1 MGKKVLVTGGTRGI
15 GKAAAQAF
23 LSEGAQV
30 VISGSREQSI
40 KVAMQE
46 LTGSNI
52 SGVAGDVSV
61 VAECERMVQF
71 AATTMQGLDI
81 LVNSAGVY
89 QHSPIAETD
98 EEVWNRIMDIN
109 VRGSYFCSRAA
120 LPFLRQSGDSDD
132 ASAHGLSAGY
142 ESGSGSR
149 SGSRSGSIV
158 HLGSESGINGYA
170 GSTAYCA
177 SKGAMVNLT
186 RSMAMELAP
195 AIRVN
200 IVCPGVVDT
209 DMAREGFAIDGDQE
223 KGMQQQRSSYPLKR
237 VATAGEVASAIL
249 YLSSDDAR
257 FITGES
263 LVMDGGATVGK

>member
-1 MGKKVLVTGGTRGI
+1 MANDVEKTMNRFTSKRVLITGGTRGI
-15 GKAAAQAF
+15 GMAAAQAF
-23 LSEGAQV
+23 LTEGAQV
-30 VISGSREQSI
+30 VISGSRQQSVD
-40 KVAMQE
+40 VAVE
-46 LTGSNI
+46 KLAAENANI
-52 SGVAGDVSV
+52 AGVAGDVSV
-61 VAECERMVQF
+61 VAECEGIVRS
-71 AATTMQGLDI
+71 AAKSMQGLDI
-81 LVNSAGVY
+81 LINSAGVF
-89 QHSPIAETD
+89 QHAPMEETD

-120 LPFLRQSGDSDD
+120 VALLR
-132 ASAHGLSAGY
+132 
-142 ESGSGSR
+142 ESG
-149 SGSRSGSIV
+149 GSIV
-158 HLGSESGINGYA
+158 HLGSESGINGYS

-186 RSMAMELAP
+186 RSMALELAP

-209 DMAREGFAIDGDQE
+209 DMAREGFAIDGDQQ
-223 KGMQQQRSSYPLKR
+223 KGIQQQRQSYPLKR
-237 VATAGEVASAIL
+237 VATAEEVAAAIL